1 MFPSLLLATAL
12 LVPTVTPDVTV
23 PVVAGKH
30 WSVQTGVKDSL
41 YTGQFYVPSLEPKRK
56 CIVKRESNGH
66 YFSTNR
72 RGGYFGAY
80 QMTAPLAVGAGWMM
94 RAELRRL
101 YGFKT
106 GTEIARELRATPAHK
121 WHRFYQDMAFY
132 TIANWNG
139 TGTGL
144 KHWRG
149 GRFHC

>member
-1 MFPSLLLATAL
+1 MFAPLILTAAL
-12 LVPTVTPDVTV
+12 LVPTTTPDVNI
-23 PVVAGKH
+23 PVKAGKT
-30 WSVQTGVKDSL
+30 WEVQTGVKDSL
-41 YTGQFYVPSLEPKRK
+41 YTGKYFDPTQEKKRK

-72 RGGYFGAY
+72 RGNYFGAY
-80 QMTAPLAVGAGWMM
+80 QMTPALAIGAGWMM
-94 RAELRRL
+94 RAELRTM
-101 YGFKT
+101 YGSER
-106 GTEIARELRATPAHK
+106 GTLIARELRATPAHK

-132 TIANWNG
+132 TIANWKG

>member
-1 MFPSLLLATAL
+1 MFAPLILTAAL
-12 LVPTVTPDVTV
+12 LIPTAAPDIEI
-23 PVVAGKH
+23 PVVAGRT
-30 WSVQTGVKDSL
+30 WEIQTGVRDSL
-41 YTGQFYVPSLEPKRK
+41 YTGTYYTPELEAKRK

-80 QMTAPLAVGAGWMM
+80 QMTAPLATGAGWMM
-94 RAELRRL
+94 RAELRKM
-101 YGFKT
+101 YGSAR
-106 GTEIARELRATPAHK
+106 GTLIARTLRSTPAHK

-132 TIANWNG
+132 TVANWKG
-139 TGTGL
+139 TGSGL

>member
-1 MFPSLLLATAL
+1 MFAPLILTLALASGPATPPPPIVATTA
-12 LVPTVTPDVTV
+12 
-23 PVVAGKH
+23 AI
-30 WSVQTGVKDSL
+30 QTGVSESEYHGKYYERS
-41 YTGQFYVPSLEPKRK
+41 QEKKRQ

-80 QMTAPLAVGAGWMM
+80 QMTRPLAVGAGWMM
-94 RAELRRL
+94 RKELRAMF
-101 YGFKT
+101 GAT
-106 GTEIARELRATPAHK
+106 VGTEIARKLRATEPHK

-139 TGTGL
+139 EGSGL

-149 GRFHC
+149 GRFAC